1 METLSLNGT
10 WQLRDS
16 GKTLNLSAT
25 VPGTVH
31 TDLINAKVIDDPFY
45 RDNELDV
52 LWIEDHTWI
61 YTHQFEVSKNL
72 LDHTT
77 IQLQCL
83 GLDTLAHV
91 SLNGTLLGS
100 TDNMFRTWTF
110 DVKKYLKIGKN
121 KLEVKFDPVFP
132 YLDAKNKQRK
142 IPGLQEGVRPVGY
155 RKRDAGNWIRK
166 SQCNFGWDWGPALV
180 TCGIWRNIE
189 LIAYNTTKLT
199 DVQIQQYHKQKSVDL
214 DINLDV
220 EKSDR
225 KILTAEVE
233 VSYQGKALITEKISF
248 TGKKTSTK
256 LSISDPK
263 LWWPNGMGEQPLY
276 DIDITIKDG
285 TGQILDVD
293 HKRIGL
299 RVFNL
304 RRKKDAIG
312 ESFEFLVN
320 GVPFFAKGAN
330 WIPADS
336 FVTRMTPKR
345 YKDLISSAAEANMNM
360 IRIWGGGIY
369 EDNLFYEICDE
380 LGLCVWQDFM
390 FACATYPSFDKEFM
404 DNVRVEAEQNVKR
417 LRHHAC
423 IALWCGN
430 NELEQRW
437 VDEDWTDT
445 AMSWVDYK
453 KLFEKLL
460 KDVVKKHDPQT
471 DYWPGSPHTPSA
483 NRYEYNDPTCGDTH
497 LWNVWHGR
505 EPFEWYWDYPPPRFI
520 SEFGF
525 QSFPEPKT
533 VHGYTNA
540 EDRNVT
546 SWVMEHHQR
555 SGIGNAVIMSYMMEW
570 FRFPKNFD
578 SALWASQI
586 LQGLAIKYAV
596 EHWRRSM
603 PRSMGTIYW
612 QLNDCWPVASWSSLD
627 YHGRWKALH
636 HMVKKFYAPV
646 LLSAIED
653 WQKSTIEIHLSNDH
667 NSTMNGEIR
676 WTLTNIEGKKL
687 DAGKFPT
694 SIAARKSR
702 KLKTLNFKSQAE
714 KHHGRNLMVWLD
726 FVQNRKTVSSQ
737 LITLYK
743 PKSLEL
749 KNPKLE
755 SKIKAKKDDSF
766 QLTINSE
773 KPAMWAWI
781 ELSQTDARCSDNFFH
796 VRPGQSKPVI
806 VYPNKKMSLKQF
818 EKQLKLKS
826 LFDLY

>member
-1 METLSLNGT
+1 METLSLNGM
-10 WQLRDS
+10 WQLQDV
-16 GKTLNLSAT
+16 GKTMKLPAT

-31 TDLINAKVIDDPFY
+31 TDLIASKVIDDPFY

-52 LWIEDHTWI
+52 LWIEDQTWI
-61 YTHQFEVSKNL
+61 YTHQFEVPKNF
-72 LDHTT
+72 LDHKI
-77 IQLQCL
+77 IQLHCL

-91 SLNGTLLGS
+91 SLNGSPIGS

-110 DVKKYLKIGKN
+110 DAKKHLKAGKN

-142 IPGLQEGVRPVGY
+142 IPGLQEGIRPVGY

-166 SQCNFGWDWGPALV
+166 AQCNFGWDWGPALV
-180 TCGIWRNIE
+180 TCGIWRG
-189 LIAYNTTKLT
+189 IALVAYDSARLT
-199 DVQIQQYHKQKSVDL
+199 DVQIQQRHKQKAVDL
-214 DINLDV
+214 SVNLEV

-225 KILTAEVE
+225 KALIADVK
-233 VSYQGKALITEKISF
+233 VSYKSTILAHEAISF
-248 TGKKTSTK
+248 TGKKASAK

-276 DIDITIKDG
+276 DIHVTIKDELG
-285 TGQILDVD
+285 KTVDVD
-293 HKRIGL
+293 QKRIGL

-304 RRKKDAIG
+304 RRKKDQVG

-320 GVPFFAKGAN
+320 GIPFFAKGAN
-330 WIPADS
+330 WIPADT
-336 FVTRMTPKR
+336 FVTRITPER
-345 YKDLISSAAEANMNM
+345 YKNLISSAAEANMNM
-360 IRIWGGGIY
+360 LRIWGGGIY
-369 EDNLFYEICDE
+369 EDDIFYELCDE

-390 FACATYPSFDKEFM
+390 FACATYPSFDQAFM
-404 DNVRVEAEQNVKR
+404 NNVKVEAEQNVKR

-497 LWNVWHGR
+497 LWDVWHGR
-505 EPFEWYWDYPPPRFI
+505 QPFEWYWDYPPPRFI

-533 VHGYTNA
+533 VNGYTKHA
-540 EDRNVT
+540 DRNVT

-570 FRFPKNFD
+570 FRFPKNFEG
-578 SALWASQI
+578 ALWMSQI
-586 LQGLAIKYAV
+586 LQGLAIKYAI

-603 PRSMGTIYW
+603 PRSMGALYW

-636 HMVKKFYAPV
+636 HMTRKFYAPL

-653 WQKSTIEIHLSNDH
+653 WQQSTVEIHLSNDH
-667 NSTMNGEIR
+667 ATTINGDVR
-676 WTLTNIEGKKL
+676 WVLTNIEGKKL
-687 DAGKFPT
+687 DSGKFAA
-694 SIAARKSR
+694 SIATQKSR

-714 KHHGRNLMVWLD
+714 THHGRNLMVWLE
-726 FVQNRKTVSSQ
+726 FVQDGKIVSSQ

-755 SKIKAKKDDSF
+755 TKVKAKKDGSF
-766 QLTINSE
+766 QLSIKSE

-781 ELSQTDARCSDNFFH
+781 ELDQIDIQCTDNFFH
-796 VRPGQSKPVI
+796 VRPGQTKSVI
-806 VYPNKKMSLKQF
+806 VYPEKKMSLKQF

-826 LFDLY
+826 LFNLY